1 MDWFDAGM
9 YFLLGF
15 LFHKFC
21 SYIINLGSH
30 VILFKQLEMDCLRM
44 LIAMSR
50 SLEDHVEI
58 KSLLLKE
65 SGRDEKYVNVQRK
78 VDLTHVNSMRN
89 TAIRNFV
96 GEFPKTYRHRIS
108 YNNWKTA
115 LQYFHEN
122 NK

>member
-9 YFLLGF
+9 YFFLGF
-15 LFHKFC
+15 LFHKFF
-21 SYIINLGSH
+21 SYIINLGSQAI
-30 VILFKQLEMDCLRM
+30 VFKQIEMDCLRM
-44 LIAMSR
+44 LIAISK
-50 SLEDHVEI
+50 SIEDHVEI

-65 SGRDEKYVNVQRK
+65 AGRDEKYVSMQRK
-78 VDLTHVNSMRN
+78 IDHTHVSSMRN

-96 GEFPKTYRHRIS
+96 AEFPKSYRNTMS

-115 LQYFHEN
+115 LQYFHKN